1 MARLSLN
8 KAQLGKEMANLSAY
22 RRFLPSLDLKRK
34 QLMAERAKIE
44 ARQVELKASL
54 SKVVERIG
62 AEIPMLADTHI
73 DLDGLL
79 TLKAVHLGTV
89 NVAGQKLPSIED
101 IDVEVAPYG
110 FMHRPHWVDL
120 VVERLKHVVRL
131 RLDVQVADLQI
142 ATLNKAIT
150 KVTQRV
156 NLFEKV
162 LIPEAQSNIRRIN
175 IALGDQERAAVVT
188 SKLAKRKREREVA
201 A

>member
-44 ARQVELKASL
+44 AQQAELSASL

-62 AEIPMLADTHI
+62 AEIPMLADTQI
-73 DLDGLL
+73 DLDGLI
-79 TLKAVHLGTV
+79 TLKDVRLGTM
-89 NVAGQKLPSIED
+89 NVAGQKLPAIESIE
-101 IDVEVAPYG
+101 VEVAPYG
-110 FMHRPHWVDL
+110 FLHRPHWVDL
-120 VVERLKHVVRL
+120 VVERLKEVVRL
-131 RLDVQVADLQI
+131 RLEVQLADLQI

-188 SKLAKRKREREVA
+188 SKLAKRKREREEA